1 MPKILVYKASQS
13 LIISLALS
21 ISFGAQAT
29 NGLFPAG
36 NGIVAHGMGGAG
48 LANAGEAMSMV
59 DNPGLISR
67 TGNMAGFNVH
77 VYYPELSTNITGQY
91 VDSDID
97 NTITP
102 QFAIIH
108 SLNEE
113 LSWGI
118 ALTLLGGAGSDYPA
132 SLVGEQAGV
141 VAGGIILSPSISYI
155 INEESAIGL
164 SLQYAYEEVETDGF
178 VGGFGDNKGS
188 TTGYGF
194 KLGYVYDISEQTS
207 LATTYQS
214 KIDVGEIN
222 KHCSGSGVY
231 TLYKLTGGDCSLDLP
246 EIMSVGVKHQ
256 VHPNAKLLVDIQYIN
271 WEGVDIIKDVFGW
284 ENRWVYKLGGEYMLN
299 QNIALRAGYN
309 HSKAPQASNRVADNI
324 FTGGIVEDH
333 YTLGMSYDFQKQ
345 YSFSVYYSHGAEN
358 TLTQSGPV
366 SNPGL
371 SPISKI
377 KMSEQVLG
385 LGLDVQ
391 F

>member
-1 MPKILVYKASQS
+1 MYYR
-13 LIISLALS
+13 LIASLALS
-21 ISFGAQAT
+21 ISLGAQAT

-48 LANAGEAMSMV
+48 LANAGETMSMV
-59 DNPGLISR
+59 DNPGLIHR
-67 TGNMAGFNVH
+67 MGNMAGFNVH
-77 VYYPELSTNITGQY
+77 FYFPELSANIAGQY
-91 VDSDID
+91 VDSEID
-97 NTITP
+97 STITP
-102 QFAIIH
+102 LFAVTQNI
-108 SLNEE
+108 NEQ

-141 VAGGIILSPSISYI
+141 VAGGIILSPSIGYK
-155 INEESAIGL
+155 INEKSALGV
-164 SLQYAYEEVETDGF
+164 SLQLAYEEVETDGF
-178 VGGFGDNKGS
+178 AGGFGDNKGS
-188 TTGYGF
+188 TTGFGL
-194 KLGYVYDISEQTS
+194 KLGYVYDLSVQTS
-207 LATTYQS
+207 LAATYQS

-222 KHCSGSGVY
+222 EHCSGTGVY

-246 EIMSVGVKHQ
+246 EIISVGVKHQ
-256 VHPNAKLLVDIQYIN
+256 VNPDLKLLADLQHIN

-299 QNIALRAGYN
+299 QTIALRAGYN
-309 HSKAPQASNRVADNI
+309 HSKAPQADNRIADNI

-333 YTLGMSYDFQKQ
+333 YTLGASYDYQQ
-345 YSFSVYYSHGAEN
+345 EYLLSIYYSHGAEN
-358 TLTQSGPV
+358 TLEQTGAV
-366 SNPGL
+366 SNPSL

-385 LGLDVQ
+385 LGLDMT